1 MKIAFTSELPIRG
14 KIPRTHENMR
24 TEFAWMCKLE
34 ADHFPIDSGASIQDY
49 DLVVAIL
56 PKGLVFKNAVG
67 VRMNEEQQ
75 NTIKEFLQFDF
86 IKMLKSNNKK
96 VAYMQE
102 GPNWLFNDYDVTE
115 QIGFYNQLS
124 HTDMIFAHNKIDV
137 KFYKGLF
144 PGKKVVNM
152 RTLMI
157 TDIVD
162 GKDEPKLNKTIIGG
176 NLARWYGG
184 FQSFTV
190 ASHFGNQVYTQTSH
204 ATMEDETRIQELE
217 HLPRMNWADWMI
229 SLSSFKYA
237 VHLMP
242 TVAAGTF
249 SLNCAYWGIPCIGN
263 EKVDTQKLCFP
274 ELSVDIDD
282 IELAVK
288 LAKKLRDDKG
298 FYNECSKESLYRYS
312 EYYAE
317 EKWIEKFKSDYEA

>member
-1 MKIAFTSELPIRG
+1 
-14 KIPRTHENMR
+14 
-24 TEFAWMCKLE
+24 
-34 ADHFPIDSGASIQDY
+34 
-49 DLVVAIL
+49 
-56 PKGLVFKNAVG
+56 
-67 VRMNEEQQ
+67 
-75 NTIKEFLQFDF
+75 
-86 IKMLKSNNKK
+86 
-96 VAYMQE
+96 
-102 GPNWLFNDYDVTE
+102 
-115 QIGFYNQLS
+115 
-124 HTDMIFAHNKIDV
+124 
-137 KFYKGLF
+137 
-144 PGKKVVNM
+144 
-152 RTLMI
+152 
-157 TDIVD
+157 
-162 GKDEPKLNKTIIGG
+162 
-176 NLARWYGG
+176 
-184 FQSFTV
+184 
-190 ASHFGNQVYTQTSH
+190 
-204 ATMEDETRIQELE
+204 
-217 HLPRMNWADWMI
+217 MNWADWMI